1 MVVLARLHYH
11 LEFAVFLQAHGHVA
25 GFSSLGLE
33 VLVSLLAV
41 RCFLAGVTLRSLKYG
56 FFPEPATH
64 SISLIK
70 KSPLS
75 LKG

>member
-1 MVVLARLHYH
+1 MVVLARLYYH
-11 LEFAVFLQAHGHVA
+11 LEFAVLLQAHGHVA

-33 VLVSLLAV
+33 VLASSHAV

-56 FFPEPATH
+56 SFPEPSTL